1 MGDFSLYTAG
11 LALTLQP
18 QTLLI
23 LFIGTFLGVIF
34 GVIPGLSPVIGVS
47 VLIPF
52 TFMMEVVPS
61 LALLLGMYCGAMFGG
76 SISAI
81 IANIPGTPAAIMTV
95 QDGYPLA
102 QKGEAGRAI
111 GIATVSSF
119 IGGVLSVLA
128 LGFFAPIIAA
138 WALKLSA
145 PELFAVALFGISVIA
160 YVSPGSLL
168 KGLLGA
174 ALGLLLST
182 VGVDETTGHPRFTFD
197 LPVLLGGLPRV
208 PLMVGLFGF
217 AEVLRIAEKGP
228 AAHALIAAVG
238 KVLPRLGE
246 LWRLSG
252 TILRGSAIGVF
263 IGAVPA
269 TGGTVAAIVGY
280 GIEKRIST
288 HPETFGQ
295 GEIRGIAAPEAA
307 NNATTGG
314 AMIPMLTLGIPGDI
328 VTALLIAAFLVH
340 GLFPGPLLFKNR
352 PEVVSSIFLSLALAN
367 GMFLVLGL
375 AGARYFARLVTLPRD
390 LLVTLI
396 LCLTIVGIYS
406 IQNSVFDVWV
416 YLAAGIAGFFLTKA
430 GVAVSPIVIGF
441 VLGPILESYFR
452 QGLIM
457 SYGDPWQFVTR
468 PIAAAFLALTLLL
481 LLSPV
486 LMDKLL
492 GVKKPSLG

>member
-1 MGDFSLYTAG
+1 
-11 LALTLQP
+11 
-18 QTLLI
+18 
-23 LFIGTFLGVIF
+23 
-34 GVIPGLSPVIGVS
+34 
-47 VLIPF
+47 
-52 TFMMEVVPS
+52 
-61 LALLLGMYCGAMFGG
+61 
-76 SISAI
+76 
-81 IANIPGTPAAIMTV
+81 
-95 QDGYPLA
+95 
-102 QKGEAGRAI
+102 
-111 GIATVSSF
+111 
-119 IGGVLSVLA
+119 
-128 LGFFAPIIAA
+128 
-138 WALKLSA
+138 
-145 PELFAVALFGISVIA
+145 
-160 YVSPGSLL
+160 
-168 KGLLGA
+168 
-174 ALGLLLST
+174 
-182 VGVDETTGHPRFTFD
+182 
-197 LPVLLGGLPRV
+197 
-208 PLMVGLFGF
+208 
-217 AEVLRIAEKGP
+217 
-228 AAHALIAAVG
+228 
-238 KVLPRLGE
+238 
-246 LWRLSG
+246 
-252 TILRGSAIGVF
+252 
-263 IGAVPA
+263 
-269 TGGTVAAIVGY
+269 
-280 GIEKRIST
+280 
-288 HPETFGQ
+288 
-295 GEIRGIAAPEAA
+295 
-307 NNATTGG
+307 
-314 AMIPMLTLGIPGDI
+314 MIPMLTLGIPGDI